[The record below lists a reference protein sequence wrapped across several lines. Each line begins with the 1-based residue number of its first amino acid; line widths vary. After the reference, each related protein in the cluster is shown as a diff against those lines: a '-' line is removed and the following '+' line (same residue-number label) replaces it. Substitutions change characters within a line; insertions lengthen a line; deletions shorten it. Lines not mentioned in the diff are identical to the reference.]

1 MVNMENGLILA
12 PAHIPAHI
20 LVEEMEQKNKKDC
33 ATALY
38 QKMGVKIV

>member
-12 PAHIPAHI
+12 PAHIP
-20 LVEEMEQKNKKDC
+20 VEMEQKNKKDF

-38 QKMGVKIV
+38 QNMGVKIV

>member
-12 PAHIPAHI
+12 PAHI